1 MNGEPAGYG
10 TCHVDTEIHRNTFC
24 SHHAQM
30 LKLISSE
37 PTSCVLISASC
48 FPSCNC
54 FSSCSALCFSTR
66 ACQNVL
72 QWLWHFQDEKTQ
84 KVRSFKVWRTRNQR
98 CYHDYCILLYIH
110 SACVLDRGRNRRNLN
125 SWDLVT
131 ACSTAFYTTF
141 YTVFPQCPRLC
152 SSITS
157 CLLRLFVS
165 SAILV
170 LRYHWWDC
178 SKLQLGVLCQ
188 VQANKRKKHE
198 SCSMLQLPSSK
209 GKRK

>member
-1 MNGEPAGYG
+1 MCCNDSG
-10 TCHVDTEIHRNTFC
+10 TFRMKKLKRSGPSKCD
-24 SHHAQM
+24 AQ
-30 LKLISSE
+30 E
-37 PTSCVLISASC
+37 ISA
-48 FPSCNC
+48 
-54 FSSCSALCFSTR
+54 AT
-66 ACQNVL
+66 
-72 QWLWHFQDEKTQ
+72 TI
-84 KVRSFKVWRTRNQR
+84 TI
-98 CYHDYCILLYIH
+98 DYCILLYIH

-198 SCSMLQLPSSK
+198 SCSMLQLKGEEEIGNLSRFWFLHCIRSGGNRDPPNLKGSRGNNMEALRHK
-209 GKRK
+209 GKYRSVRWFKFNELKPILTFISS